1 MIDKQKEKCTC
12 AKMLCKNIT
21 DLTFLAGD
29 LHQHRFC
36 SGRDI
41 GGSLLYNAP
50 GTENLFNFSLQ
61 SLLVSAL
68 PFESCDPGLL
78 SVVVSSW
85 FNIFPNMDDLSC

>member
-21 DLTFLAGD
+21 ELTILAGD
-29 LHQHRFC
+29 LHQYRSC
-36 SGRDI
+36 SGRGI
-41 GGSLLYNAP
+41 GGSPLYSAP

-78 SVVVSSW
+78 SVVASLW
-85 FNIFPNMDDLSC
+85 FNIFLNMDDVSC